1 MATHAYPE
9 MYVSNAMTTLGIMLD
24 YAVNYRHEHIDYFFR
39 TFINMGFAMQFE
51 IGNPDVIVGKSGVE
65 LYRMIKCDYTTSM
78 PEYFSFDRT
87 PVFWIG
93 WSLAYTQW
101 YTGRTFRELSETIP
115 LSEMVYWYPTLHEA
129 DLMRFVEAVEAHFEQ
144 NKSNLQRRRE
154 MVGLS
159 QTQLSNLSGVSLRSI
174 QMYEQKKNNIGNA
187 QYNHLCALA
196 NTLMCRPEDLMDIST
211 TPNLQNNPVDGF
223 RVQLI
228 RNIEENNRRLA
239 ELQVEQQRIIEQQ
252 YNQMRYDYIAQFPF
266 QYVNSVSGTYYI
278 SQQTLSDN
286 WNQFWTNRSASMQ
299 SEEQRQMLKTIMKK
313 MIEHAVEQQDN
324 KELSQIFYGCCFLTA
339 DNLLEAIEAAIKL
352 VYTYDQRFG
361 NERR

>member
-9 MYVSNAMTTLGIMLD
+9 MYVSNAMTTLGTMLD
-24 YAVNYRHEHIDYFFR
+24 YAVNYRQEHIDYFFR

-65 LYRMIKCDYTTSM
+65 LYRMIKCDYITPM

-87 PVFWIG
+87 PVFWVG

-101 YTGRTFRELSETIP
+101 YTGRAFREISETIP

-129 DLMRFVEAVEAHFEQ
+129 DLMRFVEAVEARFEQ
-144 NKSNLQRRRE
+144 NKSNLQRIRE

-159 QTQLSNLSGVSLRSI
+159 QVQLSNLSGVSLRSI
-174 QMYEQKKNNIGNA
+174 QMYEQRKNNIGNA

-196 NTLMCRPEDLMDIST
+196 NTLMCRPEDLMDIPT
-211 TPNLQNNPVDGF
+211 IPNLQNNPVDAF
-223 RVQLI
+223 RYQLI

-239 ELQVEQQRIIEQQ
+239 ELQVDQQRIIEQQ

-266 QYVNSVSGTYYI
+266 QCVNNVSGTYCI
-278 SQQTLSDN
+278 PQQTLSDN
-286 WNQFWTNRSASMQ
+286 WNQFWMNRSASMQ
-299 SEEQRQMLKTIMKK
+299 SQDQQQELKKIMKK
-313 MIEHAVEQQDN
+313 MIEHALEQQGN
-324 KELSQIFYGCCFLTA
+324 SVISQMFQGYCLLTA

-352 VYTYDQRFG
+352 VCAYNQ
-361 NERR
+361 